1 MIKVS
6 LDQDSM
12 LQMALSAMA
21 ITTVQVQTMKS
32 RFMNLA
38 RATESEAKTMA
49 AMRLNRTSQQYRD
62 AISFNKVSENQCEL
76 KLDGSASH
84 LELGY
89 PAYDMKPGMLNS
101 TAIVKIGKRAGQAW
115 VRKSKE
121 GYRWAVVPFEQS
133 TKAANPGHPLH
144 GAPVQIGQPGQTTM
158 GNLAA
163 DLKKLTGMSRGQSGG
178 RYTNNGDLW
187 AFISDTGRIKE
198 KDIPGG
204 INPLLEGLTK
214 SSAQV
219 GKKNVSQYNTFRVVS
234 ENPTAKGKWK
244 HPGFAGVNIFKDL
257 ESWMR
262 GQMEIIVRQT
272 LGGP

>member
-6 LDQDSM
+6 LAQDSM

-21 ITTVQVQTMKS
+21 ITSVQVQTMKK

-62 AISFNKVSENQCEL
+62 AISFNKISETESEL
-76 KLDGSASH
+76 KLDASASH

-89 PAYDMKPGMLNS
+89 PSYDMKPGMLNS
-101 TAIVKIGKRAGQAW
+101 TAIVQVGKRAGKPW
-115 VRKSKE
+115 VRRSEK

-144 GAPVQIGQPGQTTM
+144 GAPVQIGQATQTTM
-158 GNLAA
+158 GDLAS
-163 DLKKLTGMSRGQSGG
+163 DLKKLVGMARGQSGG
-178 RYTNNGDLW
+178 RYTNQGDLW

-198 KDIPGG
+198 KEIPGG

-244 HPGFAGVNIFKDL
+244 HPGYAGCHIFRDL

-272 LGGP
+272 LGGQ